1 MIDPKKLLGMARKW
15 QKLDA
20 VGRRKLSLPKT
31 KGKFLTASS
40 VADKGHFVIYTMDEQ
55 RFMIPLPYLCSNI
68 FQMLFEMSEEEFGL
82 SSDGPIIMPCD
93 AAVMEYI
100 VSLFQR
106 GMAKELEKALLNS
119 ILCRWCS

>member
-1 MIDPKKLLGMARKW
+1 MISPKKLLRMARKW

-20 VGRRKLSLPKT
+20 TGRRRLSLPKT
-31 KGKFLTASS
+31 KGKFLATSS
-40 VADKGHFVIYTMDEQ
+40 VADKGHFVVYTTDER
-55 RFMIPLPYLCSNI
+55 RFMIPLPYLCSDV

-100 VSLFQR
+100 VSLVQQ
-106 GMAKELEKALLNS
+106 GVAKELEKALLNS
-119 ILCRWCS
+119 ILGRCS